1 MEAGDAPAHA
11 SSLRDLPSVE
21 QLASRLDA
29 PHALAV
35 PAARA
40 AIAAARDALRA
51 GEEVDVLAAA
61 REHLDAAE
69 RPTLRRVLNATG
81 VIVHTNLGRA
91 PLPAAA
97 REAAAAAGTGYST
110 LEYDLERGARGSRQA
125 HVAQLVREL
134 TGAEAALAVN
144 NGAAA
149 VLLAAAALAGP
160 GREVVV
166 SRGELVE
173 IGGSFRIPD
182 VIAQSGST
190 LVEVGTTNRTKLAD
204 YVSVLRPETRAILRV
219 HQSNFRIVGFTAH
232 PGLGELAEVAGG
244 DVALIDDL
252 GSGALLDL
260 PDLLD
265 EPTAR
270 ASVEAGADLVCFS
283 GDKLL
288 GGPQAGIIVGTA
300 EAVGRVKRHPL
311 ARAMRIDKLSLAALE
326 ATLELY
332 RNPAQALAQIPVLRS
347 LGEPA
352 ERVRERAERLCR
364 RLGGELTE
372 TTAKV
377 GGGALPLLE
386 LDSFACA
393 LEGGDEL
400 AARLREGDPP
410 VVARV
415 QEGRVLLDCRTLS
428 DEDCD
433 LIRP

>member
-1 MEAGDAPAHA
+1 V
-11 SSLRDLPSVE
+11 LLC
-21 QLASRLDA
+21 
-29 PHALAV
+29 
-35 PAARA
+35 
-40 AIAAARDALRA
+40 
-51 GEEVDVLAAA
+51 LAATA
-61 REHLDAAE
+61 GGGE
-69 RPTLRRVLNATG
+69 VL
-81 VIVHTNLGRA
+81 I
-91 PLPAAA
+91 
-97 REAAAAAGTGYST
+97 
-110 LEYDLERGARGSRQA
+110 
-125 HVAQLVREL
+125 
-134 TGAEAALAVN
+134 
-144 NGAAA
+144 
-149 VLLAAAALAGP
+149 
-160 GREVVV
+160 
-166 SRGELVE
+166 SRGQLIE
-173 IGGSFRIPD
+173 IGDGFRIPD
-182 VIAQSGST
+182 ILAQSGAR
-190 LVEVGTTNRTKLAD
+190 LVEVGTTNRTSIAD
-204 YVSVLRPETRAILRV
+204 YRKAITSETQAILRV

-232 PGLGELAEVAGG
+232 PGLQELAEVAGG

-270 ASVEAGADLVCFS
+270 ASIEAGADLVCFS

-347 LGEPA
+347 LGEPT

-364 RLGGELTE
+364 RLGGELIE

-400 AARLREGDPP
+400 AARLREGSPP
-410 VVARV
+410 VIARV

-433 LIRP
+433 LIRL

>member
-1 MEAGDAPAHA
+1 VGFAEQP
-11 SSLRDLPSVE
+11 SLE
-21 QLASRLDA
+21 ELA
-29 PHALAV
+29 AV
-35 PAARA
+35 A
-40 AIAAARDALRA
+40 RA
-51 GEEVDVLAAA
+51 GEL
-61 REHLDAAE
+61 
-69 RPTLRRVLNATG
+69 
-81 VIVHTNLGRA
+81 
-91 PLPAAA
+91 PL
-97 REAAAAAGTGYST
+97 
-110 LEYDLERGARGSRQA
+110 
-125 HVAQLVREL
+125 V
-134 TGAEAALAVN
+134 
-144 NGAAA
+144 
-149 VLLAAAALAGP
+149 
-160 GREVVV
+160 
-166 SRGELVE
+166 
-173 IGGSFRIPD
+173 
-182 VIAQSGST
+182 
-190 LVEVGTTNRTKLAD
+190 
-204 YVSVLRPETRAILRV
+204 
-219 HQSNFRIVGFTAH
+219 
-232 PGLGELAEVAGG
+232 
-244 DVALIDDL
+244 DDL

-270 ASVEAGADLVCFS
+270 ASIEAGADLVCFS

-364 RLGGELTE
+364 RLGGELTA

>member
-1 MEAGDAPAHA
+1 MTANP
-11 SSLRDLPSVE
+11 LRDLPSV
-21 QLASRLDA
+21 DA
-29 PHALAV
+29 LLRTGAGEGLVEEYGRQAVVAALRAV
-35 PAARA
+35 LGEARA
-40 AIAAARDALRA
+40 AGEVPDPEGLLETAAGRL
-51 GEEVDVLAAA
+51 G
-61 REHLDAAE
+61 
-69 RPTLRRVLNATG
+69 RPPSLRRVLNATG
-81 VIVHTNLGRA
+81 VVIHTNLGRA
-91 PLPAAA
+91 PLAEVAIERVGEVAA
-97 REAAAAAGTGYST
+97 GYST
-110 LEYDLERGARGSRQA
+110 LEYDLAAGGRGSR
-125 HVAQLVREL
+125 HDHLSGLLSSL
-134 TGAEAALAVN
+134 TGAEAGLAVN
-144 NGAAA
+144 NNAAA
-149 VLLAAAALAGP
+149 VLLCLAATAG
-160 GREVVV
+160 GGEVLI
-166 SRGELVE
+166 SRGQLIE
-173 IGGSFRIPD
+173 IGDGFRIPD
-182 VIAQSGST
+182 ILAQSGAR
-190 LVEVGTTNRTKLAD
+190 LVEVGTTNRTSIVD
-204 YVSVLRPETRAILRV
+204 YRKAMTSETRAILRV

-232 PGLGELAEVAGG
+232 PGLGELAEAAGG

-270 ASVEAGADLVCFS
+270 ASIEAGADLVCFS

-347 LGEPA
+347 LGEPV
-352 ERVRERAERLCR
+352 ERVRGRAERLCR
-364 RLGGELTE
+364 RLGGELIP

-410 VVARV
+410 VIARV

>member
-1 MEAGDAPAHA
+1 MTANP
-11 SSLRDLPSVE
+11 LRDLPSV
-21 QLASRLDA
+21 DA
-29 PHALAV
+29 LLRTAAGEALVDEHGRPAV
-35 PAARA
+35 VETLRAVLQEARA
-40 AIAAARDALRA
+40 ANEAPAQEGLLETAARRLARPPSLR
-51 GEEVDVLAAA
+51 
-61 REHLDAAE
+61 
-69 RPTLRRVLNATG
+69 PVLNATG

-91 PLPAAA
+91 PLA
-97 REAAAAAGTGYST
+97 EAAIERVSEVAAGYST
-110 LEYDLERGARGSRQA
+110 LEYDLAAGGRGSR
-125 HVAQLVREL
+125 HDHLCDLLSNL
-134 TGAEAALAVN
+134 TGASAGLAVN
-144 NGAAA
+144 NNAAA
-149 VLLAAAALAGP
+149 VLLCLAATAG
-160 GREVVV
+160 GGEVLI
-166 SRGELVE
+166 SRGQLIE
-173 IGGSFRIPD
+173 IGDGFRIPD
-182 VIAQSGST
+182 ILAQSGAR
-190 LVEVGTTNRTKLAD
+190 LVEVGTTNRTSIAD
-204 YVSVLRPETRAILRV
+204 YHRAITSETRAILRV

-232 PGLGELAEVAGG
+232 PGLEELAEVAGA

-270 ASVEAGADLVCFS
+270 ASIEAGADLVCFS

-288 GGPQAGIIVGTA
+288 GGPQSGIIVGTA
-300 EAVGRVKRHPL
+300 EAVGQVKRHPL

-332 RNPAQALAQIPVLRS
+332 RNPAQALAQVPVLRS

-352 ERVRERAERLCR
+352 ERVRARAERLCQ

-386 LDSFACA
+386 LESFACA

-400 AARLREGDPP
+400 AARLRKCDPP
-410 VVARV
+410 VIARV
-415 QEGRVLLDCRTLS
+415 QEGRVLLDCRTLR
-428 DEDCD
+428 DQDCD